1 MTRRYTSPF
10 GFGKLFLMVQNLL
23 KIKRIFLDSDQG
35 IYLSSIKQLKAV
47 KRSSNRD
54 SLSRELV
61 GGANQ

>member
-1 MTRRYTSPF
+1 
-10 GFGKLFLMVQNLL
+10 MVQNLL
-23 KIKRIFLDSDQG
+23 KIKQNFLDSDQG

-47 KRSSNRD
+47 MRSSSRD